1 VIGLLHRI
9 CDRLRATARRR
20 RWPHDQALGRRAE
33 DMAHRLLRRSG
44 FTVVAR
50 NYRPRNGPGEI
61 DLIAWQ
67 RDTLVFVEVK
77 SRTTDEFGTP
87 DRAVGRQ
94 KRETLVRSAF
104 EYARRA
110 GVPADRIRFD
120 VVNVVFSDPPAI
132 DRIENAF
139 RPAPPMY
146 YNTFSP

>member
-1 VIGLLHRI
+1 MIGLLHRI
-9 CDRLRATARRR
+9 CDRLRAAARRR
-20 RWPHDQALGRRAE
+20 RWSHDQALGRRAE
-33 DMAHRLLRRSG
+33 DMAHRFLRRNG
-44 FTVVAR
+44 FIVVAR

-77 SRTTDEFGTP
+77 SRTTDQFGAP

-104 EYARRA
+104 EYAHRA
-110 GVPADRIRFD
+110 GVPAERIRFD
-120 VVNVVFSDPPAI
+120 IVNVVFSDPPVI
-132 DRIENAF
+132 DRIESAF